1 MSMTLEGF
9 ADALFALDA
18 TKLTRTEF
26 SKLYPGPRN
35 EVSNSLG
42 DKHFASVG
50 QRADAG
56 CDMNGY
62 AGYVVA
68 AQYTFACMNAYP
80 QI

>member
-1 MSMTLEGF
+1 MRHSPSTPRRSR
-9 ADALFALDA
+9 A
-18 TKLTRTEF
+18 EF
-26 SKLYPGPRN
+26 SKIYPGPRN

-42 DKHFASVG
+42 YKHLASVG

-68 AQYTFACMNAYP
+68 AQHTFACMNAYP

>member
-1 MSMTLEGF
+1 MTSVSF
-9 ADALFALDA
+9 ADTPFALDA

-26 SKLYPGPRN
+26 SKIDPGPRN
-35 EVSNSLG
+35 EVSNGLG
-42 DKHFASVG
+42 DKYLASVSK
-50 QRADAG
+50 RANAG

-62 AGYVVA
+62 TGHVVA